1 MTVWGVDCRGYQKMF
16 GGQIILYCT
25 PDLAAKSHHD
35 QASAF
40 IFALRG
46 RHYSTELLK
55 QVVSTPEIG
64 TIVQELSGPRSGGD
78 NLFKLQVTQK
88 LKIQV

>member
-64 TIVQELSGPRSGGD
+64 TIVQELSVPRSGGD
-78 NLFKLQVTQK
+78 NKHQVTQK
-88 LKIQV
+88 SKIQV